1 MLLVVTLLTLLIILL
16 IMKKAYRLTNGD
28 LLNPFL
34 YVCYFYLLRNLIQLL
49 LLALYPEDI
58 KLMIDIGNTDSNLLL
73 LKYVL
78 LHALFLFVL
87 YLSFINGLKFKRSR
101 ILVIP
106 DRIRTVKIFFFISFS
121 FSVLGVLLYVMTV
134 GSFINIIANFVNRV
148 EVINENIWNQLTI
161 KVTPFVVYSATY
173 LYCKKSLSKR
183 IWILCC
189 LYSMLALM
197 LFGSRTIAFTPILG
211 AIVYYHYAMKR
222 ISFAFIKKAIFLF
235 LLIFPFLRIIS
246 DLRNFERSALLM
258 SDPIEYLATLFDT
271 DNENETADFVNKE
284 LSGIYISVFIL
295 DHYNINNFWYGKGL
309 LDLFQ
314 APIPRKFNK
323 HKPPVDEGRY
333 VVAAVQGMDYS
344 PSVPA
349 NNLPDYSWP
358 PGTFGLGYINAGVV
372 GVVIFSILLGRIQNY
387 FYKRNLYR
395 KSFVSIFLLF
405 SVMQSFNISNL
416 SIFNY
421 IIAIIP
427 FFFLYGLSVLLSK
440 IRW

>member
-1 MLLVVTLLTLLIILL
+1 
-16 IMKKAYRLTNGD
+16 MKRAYRLTDGD

-34 YVCYFYLLRNLIQLL
+34 YVCTFYLLRNFVQLL
-49 LLALYPEDI
+49 SLALYPDNV
-58 KLMIDIGNTDSNLLL
+58 KLMIDIGTADSNLLL

-78 LHALFLFVL
+78 FHTLFLFVL
-87 YLSFINGLKFKRSR
+87 YISFIKGLKCKQST
-101 ILVIP
+101 IIIAS
-106 DRIRTVKIFFFISFS
+106 DRIKVVRIFFLISFF
-121 FSVLGVLLYVMTV
+121 FSVLGVFLYITTA

-148 EVINENIWNQLTI
+148 EIINENIWNQLTI

-173 LYCKKSLSKR
+173 LYCKKKLAKK

-189 LYSMLALM
+189 LYSTFALM

-222 ISFAFIKKAIFLF
+222 ISFAFVKKAVFFF
-235 LLIFPFLRIIS
+235 LLVFPFLRIIS
-246 DLRNFERSALLM
+246 DLRNVERSALLI
-258 SDPIEYLATLFDT
+258 SAPTEYFVTLFDT
-271 DNENETADFVNKE
+271 SGKNETTDFMNKE
-284 LSGIYISVFIL
+284 LSGIYISAFIL
-295 DHYNINNFWYGKGL
+295 NHYNIDNFWYGKGL
-309 LDLFQ
+309 LDLVQ

-323 HKPPVDEGRY
+323 NKPPVDEGRY
-333 VVAAVQGMDYS
+333 VVAAVQGQNYS

-358 PGTFGLGYINAGVV
+358 PGTFGLGYINAGII
-372 GVVIFSILLGRIQNY
+372 GIIIFSILLGRIQHY
-387 FYKRNLYR
+387 FYKKNLYQR
-395 KSFVSIFLLF
+395 NFVSIFLLF

-427 FFFLYGLSVLLSK
+427 FFFLYKLSVLLNK
-440 IRW
+440 FKW